1 MVTVRYSIWTASSVT
16 LPEGIWNW
24 TVDWLVSRVKFFGP
38 VSFHSMN
45 FQSLPLSSASMVT
58 QSPAFTRAVV
68 LSPLTV
74 PPVPV
79 MVNRVLGTAMSV
91 TFLSTIL
98 KVRVG
103 LCLLSVVRRM
113 SLLSQLSNSPAG
125 MPYFSALTVTVSPSM

>member
-1 MVTVRYSIWTASSVT
+1 
-16 LPEGIWNW
+16 
-24 TVDWLVSRVKFFGP
+24 
-38 VSFHSMN
+38 MN
-45 FQSLPLSSASMVT
+45 FQSSPLFSALMVT

-74 PPVPV
+74 PPVTV
-79 MVNRVLGTAMSV
+79 MVNRVLGTAVSV

-113 SLLSQLSNSPAG
+113 SLLSQLSNSSAG
-125 MPYFSALTVTVSPSM
+125 IP